1 MEYHVTN
8 GEATVE
14 LPPNTVAELIAE
26 ANSANSSQAVVSI
39 DVSEAQSVVTATL
52 PATALAEFADADVT
66 VEIKLPQGS
75 LTLTA
80 ELAEQIAAVG
90 GNGDISLGIQ
100 QVDPATDLNLL
111 QQAAVGDA
119 PVFDIS
125 ITANGANITTSFNGL
140 LSIRLPY
147 DLKPGQKAN
156 GVAVYYLDEFGNIHK
171 MSAMYDALS
180 HEVLFTT
187 DHLST
192 FMIGYSPV
200 TSTPNGGSGGG
211 AAVQIPEDLE
221 PEAAGPGIIVSK
233 ASLSYISGQN
243 RVETSLAISRRGWT
257 SADTVIIAPG
267 GQNNLIDALAVAPLA
282 GQENAPILLSMGSI
296 DPAVI
301 AEIQRLGA
309 KKIYVVGA
317 LDPAVVDALKRAL
330 PNVTIETLTG
340 ANRLETAAL
349 VNSRLTGRQG
359 TFVVGYNATADA
371 VSAAAYAAAN
381 GYAIQ
386 IANPD
391 GSLSGAPVGQT
402 YILGGPSLVSD
413 IAGATRLYGATRYET
428 NQAVRDA
435 LTFDYTNIYTADGN
449 TLVDALTGSALAAQT
464 RSAIVLTPGND
475 PTGVDF
481 GGITQETTVYAFG
494 GAK

>member
-1 MEYHVTN
+1 VN
-8 GEATVE
+8 
-14 LPPNTVAELIAE
+14 ELIADAQG
-26 ANSANSSQAVVSI
+26 ANQPVVSI
-39 DVSEAQSVVTATL
+39 DFSTVSAVETATL
-52 PATALAEFADADVT
+52 PATALADFAEAGVA
-66 VEIKLPQGS
+66 VEIKLPQGA

-80 ELAEQIAAVG
+80 PLAEQIAAVG
-90 GNGDISLGIQ
+90 GDISMGIQ
-100 QVDPATDLNLL
+100 LAAPAELSEA

-119 PVFDIS
+119 SVYDIS
-125 ITANGANITTSFNGL
+125 VTHNGDSIAELNGL
-140 LSIRLPY
+140 LAISLHY
-147 DLKPGQKAN
+147 DLLPGQKAN
-156 GVAVYYLDEFGNIHK
+156 GVGIYYLNDNGALQKLN
-171 MSAMYDALS
+171 ATYDAQTG
-180 HEVLFTT
+180 EVTF
-187 DHLST
+187 ST
-192 FMIGYSPV
+192 NRPAKFAVAYKAV
-200 TSTPNGGSGGG
+200 AATPNGGSGGG
-211 AAVQIPEDLE
+211 GGVNTQIPDA
-221 PEAAGPGIIVSK
+221 PVPTAPTPGITVSK

-330 PNVTIETLTG
+330 PNVTIEILTG
-340 ANRLETAAL
+340 TNRLETAAL

-402 YILGGPSLVSD
+402 YILGGPSLVND

-428 NQAVRDA
+428 NQSVRDA

-481 GGITQETTVYAFG
+481 GGITEETTVYAFG